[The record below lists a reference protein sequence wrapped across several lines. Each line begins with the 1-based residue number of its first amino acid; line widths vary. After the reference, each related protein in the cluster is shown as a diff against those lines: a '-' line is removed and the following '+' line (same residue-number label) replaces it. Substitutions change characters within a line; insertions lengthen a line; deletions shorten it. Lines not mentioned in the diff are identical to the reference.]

1 MSARPAQRLRPSD
14 VLSREEI
21 ARFTSRSDLA
31 GWSALG
37 FTWGVIALCF
47 AALIWMP
54 HPLTYALAVVVTG
67 GRQLALAILLHEGAH
82 GTLFKTRW
90 LNQHAADWL
99 AGRWIWVDLAR
110 YREHHLKHHAH
121 TNQSGDPDLSLV
133 DPFPAS
139 RSSVRRKFLRDLSG
153 LSGLRRVVGQ
163 VLMDAGVLKW
173 TVAADIEKLP
183 IGGRRWHDLVLESL
197 RRMRGMVLVHAL
209 LAGALALS
217 GHLWVYSVWWVAY
230 LTTFGVFMRLRSMAE
245 HACTERSGNMLR
257 NTRTTRAGVLAR
269 MTVAPIRVNFHIEH
283 HFMASVPYFRLP
295 ALHAVLRERGVVPP
309 PPSYL
314 DVLKLVAGTA

>member
-1 MSARPAQRLRPSD
+1 MNTALPSRLRPSD

-21 ARFTSRSDLA
+21 AQFTARSDLA

-47 AALIWMP
+47 AALIWFP
-54 HPLTYALAVVVTG
+54 HPLTYLLVVVVLG

-90 LNQHAADWL
+90 LNNHAADWL
-99 AGRWIWVDLAR
+99 AGRWIWVDVAR

-121 TNQSGDPDLSLV
+121 TNQAGDPDLSLV
-133 DPFPAS
+133 KPFPAS

-153 LSGLRRVVGQ
+153 LSGLRRIVGQ
-163 VLMDAGVLKW
+163 VLMDMGVLQW
-173 TVAADIEKLP
+173 TVAADIVKLP
-183 IGGRRWHDLVLESL
+183 RDGRRWHDYAAEGL
-197 RRMRGMVLVHAL
+197 RRMSGFIVLHAL
-209 LAGALALS
+209 LATALALS
-217 GHLWVYSVWWVAY
+217 GHLWVYSAWWVAY

-257 NTRTTRAGVLAR
+257 NTRSTRAGFLAR

-295 ALHAVLRERGVVPP
+295 KLHKVLRERGIVPP
-309 PPSYL
+309 SPSYW
-314 DVLKLVAGTA
+314 DVLKMVSSPR